1 MLELIHN
8 IVLVS
13 RVQQSDSVTHPEH
26 ISIVYLYW
34 HVSILVYADVFK
46 HSHCSGERL
55 SLLLTTS
62 VVSDSR
68 MPGAS
73 PVPVFICLL
82 LLLSEAIMDQPI
94 LKRKMSQIFEIRKPG
109 AV

>member
-1 MLELIHN
+1 MSELIHN
-8 IVLVS
+8 IVSVS

-26 ISIVYLYW
+26 ISIIYL
-34 HVSILVYADVFK
+34 SILVYADVFK
-46 HSHCSGERL
+46 HNHCSGERL

-73 PVPVFICLL
+73 PMPVFTCLL